1 MRATLVHQV
10 PRIFLTGAALTMLP
24 WSALHAQ
31 SLKTG
36 DVRIKDT
43 FIVVETVE
51 VPADGWLV
59 AHRGESPTGVKPGEI
74 IGAAPVKAGANKDV
88 QLPAPETLQ
97 PGSAIILMLH
107 KDAGM
112 VGSFSEADDKPV
124 MAGEKPVMEE
134 VKVK

>member
-1 MRATLVHQV
+1 MDRVTPIAMTS
-10 PRIFLTGAALTMLP
+10 AALMMLP
-24 WSALHAQ
+24 LSALHAQ
-31 SLKTG
+31 SLKVG

-43 FIVVETVE
+43 FIIVGTVE

-74 IGAAPVKAGANKDV
+74 IGAAPVKAGSNKDV

-97 PGSAIILMLH
+97 AGTAIILMLH
-107 KDAGM
+107 KDAGT
-112 VGSFSEADDKPV
+112 VGSFDEADDKPV

-134 VKVK
+134 VKIK

>member
-1 MRATLVHQV
+1 MNRVMRIAV
-10 PRIFLTGAALTMLP
+10 TGAGLIIFPLTAL
-24 WSALHAQ
+24 AQ
-31 SLKTG
+31 SLKAD

-43 FIVVETVE
+43 FIIVGTVD

-74 IGAAPVKAGANKDV
+74 IGAAPVKAGTNRDV

-97 PGSAIILMLH
+97 PGTAIILMLH
-107 KDAGM
+107 KDAGTI
-112 VGSFSEADDKPV
+112 GSFSEADDTPV

-134 VKVK
+134 VKIE

>member
-1 MRATLVHQV
+1 MK
-10 PRIFLTGAALTMLP
+10 AALMDRVTRIAATSVALIMVPL
-24 WSALHAQ
+24 SALHAQ

-43 FIVVETVE
+43 FIVVGTVE

-88 QLPAPETLQ
+88 QLPAPETLK
-97 PGSAIILMLH
+97 PGTAIILMLH
-107 KDAGM
+107 EDAGT
-112 VGSFSEADDKPV
+112 VGSFSEDDDKPV

-134 VKVK
+134 VKIK